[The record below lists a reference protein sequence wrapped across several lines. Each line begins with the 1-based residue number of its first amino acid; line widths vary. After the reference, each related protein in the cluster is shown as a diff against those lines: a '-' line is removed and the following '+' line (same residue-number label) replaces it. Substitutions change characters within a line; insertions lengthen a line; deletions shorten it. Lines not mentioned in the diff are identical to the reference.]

1 MCENGLLMELLVVEE
16 ASLDSTVNRL
26 CSTVSRTPPT
36 NTSCWGGFSSNT
48 FWAPNEELDGL
59 LEIAKE
65 LDDGIC
71 GVAVDLQQVV
81 LVLEI
86 SIPAAWL
93 WDGEDVSGVAV
104 DLQQDALVV
113 EVSSSAGG
121 ARPPPC
127 PWAAAI
133 AAHPAAPSAGRRT
146 AGHERA

>member
-1 MCENGLLMELLVVEE
+1 MCANGLLMELLVVEE

-48 FWAPNEELDGL
+48 FWAPKEELDGL

-113 EVSSSAGG
+113 EVSSSAG
-121 ARPPPC
+121 PPPR
-127 PWAAAI
+127 PSASAV